1 MHEFHPR
8 TAVSCGVSLQW
19 ERACLAA
26 DTSRKGDAVL
36 HSCHGY
42 ASMHGHNDGVRQG
55 LCHTSRS
62 VWLLALRVPHRTYHP
77 SAWDSRDENT
87 VVLVFLA
94 LHFSPPAEHLAQ
106 LVLDDVP
113 DLFQVADLAVAHL
126 NHSFPGIRKALQDF
140 SHKASVVFSFA
151 IIMIPLMGSA
161 K

>member
-8 TAVSCGVSLQW
+8 TAVSCGVSPRW

-26 DTSRKGDAVL
+26 DTSRRGDAVL
-36 HSCHGY
+36 HSCRGCV
-42 ASMHGHNDGVRQG
+42 SMRVRTYGVQQG

-62 VWLLALRVPHRTYHP
+62 VWLLALRVPRRTCHP
-77 SAWDSRDENT
+77 SAWDIRDGNT

-94 LHFSPPAEHLAQ
+94 LHISPPAEYLAQ

-126 NHSFPGIRKALQDF
+126 NHSFPGIRKALRDC

-151 IIMIPLMGSA
+151 IIIIS
-161 K
+161 

>member
-1 MHEFHPR
+1 LHEFHPR
-8 TAVSCGVSLQW
+8 TAVSCGVSPRWGQ
-19 ERACLAA
+19 AVLAVG
-26 DTSRKGDAVL
+26 TTHTVGAVL
-36 HSCHGY
+36 HSCHGCV
-42 ASMHGHNDGVRQG
+42 SKRGHNDGVQQG
-55 LCHTSRS
+55 LCRTSRS

-151 IIMIPLMGSA
+151 IIIIS
-161 K
+161 